1 MTTNQIKAFGIKTD
15 SWISLYNSVDRIL
28 FINEGSLYPV
38 KGTEYYFDSKNDL
51 LFVRYGNYVK
61 KDNTENI
68 IYYDGGVEN
77 SKIGLF
83 HEIYDIEMI
92 SMIILK

>member
-1 MTTNQIKAFGIKTD
+1 MLRHYQHLFFYQYTNYIHLNDVLLIYFYLHNIGK
-15 SWISLYNSVDRIL
+15 YNYLVL
-28 FINEGSLYPV
+28 
-38 KGTEYYFDSKNDL
+38 KH
-51 LFVRYGNYVK
+51 YVK

-68 IYYDGGVEN
+68 IYYDGGVED